1 MNREKTD
8 SMEDFL
14 RKENLKLVIE
24 NVNLKN
30 KLKCKEMII
39 TKDELEEKFREYYD
53 ESNEVVE

>member
-24 NVNLKN
+24 NVTLKN
-30 KLKCKEMII
+30 KLKYKDIII
-39 TKDELEEKFREYYD
+39 TENELEEKFREYYD

>member
-1 MNREKTD
+1 MNRKKTD

>member
-30 KLKCKEMII
+30 KLKCKEIII

-53 ESNEVVE
+53 KSNEVVE